1 MQSFATIELPLP
13 TYHQLQAVAR
23 RQNQAIPDLV
33 QQLLAQKPAI
43 LPSLPV
49 ALEEEL
55 NAFTQL
61 STEVLWLLART
72 TLTEEQR
79 TTLAE
84 LNQQAQQL
92 EGLTV
97 TEQQQQAALLALY
110 QSTLVRRA
118 QAANLLRQRGEDISS
133 LLTPLPA

>member
-1 MQSFATIELPLP
+1 M
-13 TYHQLQAVAR
+13 
-23 RQNQAIPDLV
+23 

-79 TTLAE
+79 TTLAA

-118 QAANLLRQRGEDISS
+118 QAANLLRERGEDIAS
-133 LLTPLPA
+133 LLIPLPA

>member
-1 MQSFATIELPLP
+1 MQASVTIELPLP
-13 TYHQLQAVAR
+13 TYRQLQAVAR
-23 RQNQAIPDLV
+23 RQNQAISDLV
-33 QQLLAQKPAI
+33 QQLLAQKPAT

-49 ALEEEL
+49 TLQEEL
-55 NAFTQL
+55 NAFAQL

-79 TTLAE
+79 TTLAD
-84 LNQQAQQL
+84 LNRKAQQL

-97 TEQQQQAALLALY
+97 IEQQQQATLLALY

-118 QAANLLRQRGEDISS
+118 QAASLLRERGEDISS